1 MKQRTLT
8 GVVLA
13 LLSMVL
19 LGCFH
24 LPWVPQLIAIL
35 LGCGAVWEILG
46 ANGIRN
52 KGSYAAGLFLAVI
65 IPLFSLTEKVWWMA
79 AALVLGLGFFTYL
92 MTRIGKQAPA
102 WVAAPE
108 IVLALSLYRGLACYG
123 EIPHG
128 AFFLCLT
135 GLICALTDI
144 FAYLVGSRF
153 GRHKLAPK
161 VSPGKSIEG
170 ALGGLGITVVL
181 ITHHM
186 NEAEDA
192 DRVIVM
198 DDGKIAL
205 DGTPK
210 EVFTQVEPLRDMG
223 LTVPDTVDLL
233 DRLRKDG
240 LEVPLDALTVEECA
254 AAITA
259 ALTKN

>member
-35 LGCGAVWEILG
+35 LGCGVVWEILG

-65 IPLFSLTEKVWWMA
+65 IPIFSLTEKVLWMA

-108 IVLALSLYRGLACYG
+108 IVLALCLYRGLACYG

-170 ALGGLGITVVL
+170 ALGGLGVTVVL
-181 ITHHM
+181 IALVFSRFFDDIGTLM
-186 NEAEDA
+186 LYTAVVSILGQFGDLSMSA
-192 DRVIVM
+192 VKRVAGVKDFGHIFP
-198 DDGKIAL
+198 GHGGI
-205 DGTPK
+205 
-210 EVFTQVEPLRDMG
+210 
-223 LTVPDTVDLL
+223 L
-233 DRLRKDG
+233 DRCDSLMY
-240 LEVPLDALTVEECA
+240 PLAFTWLLYCA
-254 AAITA
+254 QDWIFA
-259 ALTKN
+259 

>member
-35 LGCGAVWEILG
+35 LGCGVVWEILG

-65 IPLFSLTEKVWWMA
+65 IPIFSLTEKVWWMA

-108 IVLALSLYRGLACYG
+108 IVLALCLYRGLACYG

-144 FAYLVGSRF
+144 RSPPSPVARGL
-153 GRHKLAPK
+153 LA
-161 VSPGKSIEG
+161 V
-170 ALGGLGITVVL
+170 
-181 ITHHM
+181 
-186 NEAEDA
+186 
-192 DRVIVM
+192 
-198 DDGKIAL
+198 
-205 DGTPK
+205 
-210 EVFTQVEPLRDMG
+210 
-223 LTVPDTVDLL
+223 
-233 DRLRKDG
+233 
-240 LEVPLDALTVEECA
+240 
-254 AAITA
+254 
-259 ALTKN
+259 

>member
-8 GVVLA
+8 GIVLA

-24 LPWVPQLIAIL
+24 LPWVPQITAIL

-46 ANGIRN
+46 ANGIQS
-52 KGSYAAGLFLAVI
+52 KGAHASAFFLAVI
-65 IPLFSLTEKVWWMA
+65 LPLFSLTEKAWWMGA
-79 AALVLGLGFFTYL
+79 MLILGLGFFTYL
-92 MTRIGKQAPA
+92 MCRIGKSAPD
-102 WVAAPE
+102 WVAVPE
-108 IVLALSLYRGLACYG
+108 VVFALSLYRGLACYG
-123 EIPHG
+123 KIPNG

-181 ITHHM
+181 IVLIFGRFFS
-186 NEAEDA
+186 DA
-192 DRVIVM
+192 GMLALYAAVISILGQAGDLSMSAVKRIAGVK
-198 DDGKIAL
+198 DFGKIFP
-205 DGTPK
+205 GH
-210 EVFTQVEPLRDMG
+210 G
-223 LTVPDTVDLL
+223 GIL
-233 DRLRKDG
+233 DRCDSLMY
-240 LEVPLDALTVEECA
+240 PLAFTWLLYCFRIWIFA
-254 AAITA
+254 
-259 ALTKN
+259 